1 MNQPIKP
8 TRGGAR
14 AGAGRKKRL
23 VERKK
28 VTFNLEPNDAL
39 RLKTIAKRRKI
50 TQVGWL
56 ADKIRRDKI

>member
-1 MNQPIKP
+1 MTPQK
-8 TRGGAR
+8 RGGAR

-28 VTFNLEPNDAL
+28 VTFNLEPDDAL
-39 RLKTIAKRRKI
+39 RLKRIANRRKI

-56 ADKIRRDKI
+56 TKQIRRDKL